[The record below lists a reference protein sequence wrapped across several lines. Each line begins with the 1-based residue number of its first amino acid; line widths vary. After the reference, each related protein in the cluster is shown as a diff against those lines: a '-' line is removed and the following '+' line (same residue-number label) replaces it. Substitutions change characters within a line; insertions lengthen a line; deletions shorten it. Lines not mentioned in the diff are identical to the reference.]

1 MTSEQEGEKNM
12 KKIGVFLLAMLMCI
26 TVFAGCASQGE
37 SSTAGDSQSGSSSQS
52 QSESGAQSG
61 EKTEFIVGL
70 DVSFPP
76 MGFMSEDNEI
86 VGFDIDMAKEVAK
99 KLGLELKLQP
109 IDWAAKEMELN
120 NGNIDCI
127 WNGMTVTEEREEN
140 MLLLRPYMAN
150 NQLIVVG
157 KDSPIATKADLAG
170 KIVAVQTDSS
180 GELALNNDPIKDEVA
195 EVVSMA
201 DYVSALNDL
210 KIGRIDAVIIDEV
223 VARYYVEMEPE
234 NFTIIE
240 ESLQEEEYAI
250 GFKKDNTEFAQQVQ
264 EAFDEVVAEGTAAE
278 ISEKW
283 FGKDIVLK

>member
-1 MTSEQEGEKNM
+1 M

-37 SSTAGDSQSGSSSQS
+37 SSTAGDSQSDSSSQS
-52 QSESGAQSG
+52 QSESGAQNG

-150 NQLIVVG
+150 NQLIVVA

>member
-26 TVFAGCASQGE
+26 TVFAGCAPQGE

-52 QSESGAQSG
+52 QSESGAQNG

-150 NQLIVVG
+150 NQLIVVA

>member
-1 MTSEQEGEKNM
+1 M
-12 KKIGVFLLAMLMCI
+12 KKLLALLMALVLCA
-26 TVFAGCASQGE
+26 TVFAGCAAKEE
-37 SSTAGDSQSGSSSQS
+37 SSSQSGSQS
-52 QSESGAQSG
+52 QSDSSSASTPAGG
-61 EKTEFIVGL
+61 EKTDFIVGL

-86 VGFDIDMAKEVAK
+86 VGFDIDMARAVAE

-109 IDWAAKEMELN
+109 IEWSAKDMELN

-127 WNGMTVTEEREEN
+127 WNGMTITEERQEN

-150 NQLIVVG
+150 NQFIVVA
-157 KDSPIATKADLAG
+157 KDSAIKTKSDLAG

-180 GELALNNDPIKDEVA
+180 GEEALNDDPIKDEVA

-210 KIGRIDAVIIDEV
+210 KIGRIDAVVIDEV
-223 VARYYVEMEPE
+223 VARYYVEKEPD

-240 ESLQEEEYAI
+240 ESLKKEQYAV
-250 GFKKDNTEFAQQVQ
+250 GFKKGNTEFAQKVQ
-264 EAFDEVVAEGTAAE
+264 DAFDELVEDGTAAE
-278 ISEKW
+278 ISSKW

>member
-1 MTSEQEGEKNM
+1 MTAEQEGEKNM

-150 NQLIVVG
+150 NQLIVVA

>member
-37 SSTAGDSQSGSSSQS
+37 SSTAGDSQSDSSSQS
-52 QSESGAQSG
+52 QSESGAQNG

-150 NQLIVVG
+150 NQLIVVA

>member
-26 TVFAGCASQGE
+26 TVFAGCTSQGE
-37 SSTAGDSQSGSSSQS
+37 SSTAGDSQSDSSSQS
-52 QSESGAQSG
+52 QSESGAQNG

-150 NQLIVVG
+150 NQLIVVA

>member
-1 MTSEQEGEKNM
+1 MEGEKKM
-12 KKIGVFLLAMLMCI
+12 KRITALLLALVLCI
-26 TVFAGCASQGE
+26 TVFAGCAAKE
-37 SSTAGDSQSGSSSQS
+37 ESSSQS
-52 QSESGAQSG
+52 QSVSDSSSQTSSGA
-61 EKTEFIVGL
+61 EKTDFIVGL

-86 VGFDIDMAKEVAK
+86 VGFDIDMAREVAA

-109 IDWAAKEMELN
+109 IEWSAKDMELN

-127 WNGMTVTEEREEN
+127 WNGMTITEERQEN

-150 NQLIVVG
+150 HQLIVVG
-157 KDSPIATKADLAG
+157 KDSDIKTKSDLAG

-180 GELALNNDPIKDEVA
+180 GEEALNADPIKDQVA

-210 KIGRIDAVIIDEV
+210 KIGRIDAIVIDEV
-223 VARYYVEMEPE
+223 VARYYVEKEPE
-234 NFTIIE
+234 NFVIVE
-240 ESLQEEEYAI
+240 ESLREEQYAI
-250 GFKKDNTEFAQQVQ
+250 GFKKGNTEFAQKVQ
-264 EAFDEVVAEGTAAE
+264 DAFDAVVEEGKAAE
-278 ISEKW
+278 ISNKW